1 MKVLRNVLALAV
13 TIVASPFAWG
23 HHSFAMFD
31 LDKEVTLQGVV
42 KEFQWTNPH
51 VWLQIVV
58 TDEKGTATEWSL
70 EAGAPGMLTR
80 TGWKSSMLKAN
91 DKVTVVIHPLKS
103 GAPSGSLMRVTLPDG
118 RVMGPG
124 GPASRPAAKP
134 LTE

>member
-1 MKVLRNVLALAV
+1 MRVLHSILLTCVVVTASGLA
-13 TIVASPFAWG
+13 TS

-31 LDKEVTLQGVV
+31 LDKEVTLEGTV

-58 TDEKGTATEWSL
+58 TDMQGKTTEWSL

-80 TGWKSSMLKAN
+80 TGWKSSMLKAD

-103 GAPSGSLMRVTLPDG
+103 GAPSGSLVKVTLPNG

-124 GPASRPAAKP
+124 GPALPPPSEKK
-134 LTE
+134 

>member
-1 MKVLRNVLALAV
+1 MRALQKILLLCAAMMV
-13 TIVASPFAWG
+13 GNSSWG

-31 LDKEVTLQGVV
+31 LDKEVTLEGVV

-51 VWLQIVV
+51 VWLQILVS
-58 TDEKGTATEWSL
+58 DAKGQTTEWSL

-91 DKVTVVIHPLKS
+91 DKVSVVIHPLKS
-103 GAPSGSLMRVTLPDG
+103 GAPGGSLVKVTLPNG

-124 GPASRPAAKP
+124 GPALPAPSKPAA
-134 LTE
+134 

>member
-1 MKVLRNVLALAV
+1 MKALQKLLLLAAAM
-13 TIVASPFAWG
+13 TICGSSWG

-31 LDKEVTLQGVV
+31 LDKEVTLEGVV

-51 VWLQIVV
+51 VWLQILVA
-58 TDEKGTATEWSL
+58 DPKGETTEWSL

-91 DKVTVVIHPLKS
+91 DKVSVVIHPLKS
-103 GAPSGSLMRVTLPDG
+103 GAPGGSLVKVTLPDG

-124 GPASRPAAKP
+124 GPALPPPPKPAA
-134 LTE
+134 

>member
-1 MKVLRNVLALAV
+1 MRALTKILLLSAAMTV
-13 TIVASPFAWG
+13 GSSAWG

-31 LDKEVTLQGVV
+31 LDKEVTLEGVV

-51 VWLQIVV
+51 VWLQILVS
-58 TDEKGTATEWSL
+58 DAKGQTTEWSL

-91 DKVTVVIHPLKS
+91 DKVSVVIHPLKS
-103 GAPSGSLMRVTLPDG
+103 GAPGGSLVKVTLPNG

-124 GPASRPAAKP
+124 GPALPAPSKPAA
-134 LTE
+134 

>member
-1 MKVLRNVLALAV
+1 MRALQRILLLSAAIMV
-13 TIVASPFAWG
+13 GSSSWA

-31 LDKEVTLQGVV
+31 LDKEMTLEGVV

-51 VWLQIVV
+51 VWLQILVP
-58 TDEKGTATEWSL
+58 DPKEGTLEWSL

-103 GAPSGSLMRVTLPDG
+103 GAPGGSLVRVTLPSG

-124 GPASRPAAKP
+124 GPASPAPAKPAA
-134 LTE
+134 